1 MTGIYVGLCVRTC
14 PGVRRCSWSP
24 EDGVRF
30 PGPGGPESYDSPD
43 IGAGNRTSAR
53 APGTVDGCL
62 SHLPSLSSAFLEGL
76 LESFLLLRD

>member
-1 MTGIYVGLCVRTC
+1 MCVHAQVYVGVR
-14 PGVRRCSWSP
+14 GVQKMASGSLDLEVQRAM
-24 EDGVRF
+24 
-30 PGPGGPESYDSPD
+30 YDSPD